1 MELPGASKTINCRDL
16 RPLAMP
22 AKIGITKLGQ
32 QFRIGM
38 TIDVNL
44 YFDEIPGSAPPL
56 FLGTKVFL
64 ASPVQLPRGV
74 LFRFLDR
81 CPETIL
87 PDDPG
92 WQLFACGT
100 GSRFLMSSISAA
112 ADCLFPAAS

>member
-1 MELPGASKTINCRDL
+1 
-16 RPLAMP
+16 MP

-92 WQLFACGT
+92 WQ
-100 GSRFLMSSISAA
+100 
-112 ADCLFPAAS
+112 